1 MKKNIGNTDRI
12 LRLIVATVFAA
23 LYFTDTITGIFG
35 TVLLVLAVAFV
46 LTSLVKSCPLYSLM
60 GLNTG

>member
-1 MKKNIGNTDRI
+1 MKKNIGNTDRL
-12 LRLIVATVFAA
+12 LRVIVATVFAA

-46 LTSLVKSCPLYSLM
+46 LTSLVKYCPLYSLM
-60 GLNTG
+60 DVNTG